1 MTACLSRR
9 VIRWAAVSPSRHAIA
24 LAIAAAVSA
33 GCVRVRPHERENLA
47 RRSMI
52 QDRDPAERRTSQHAT
67 GSREGADGGTGEPGG
82 GCGCN

>member
-1 MTACLSRR
+1 MSRL
-9 VIRWAAVSPSRHAIA
+9 AIA
-24 LAIAAAVSA
+24 LLTLLTIG

-47 RRSMI
+47 RRSMVS
-52 QDRDPAERRTSQHAT
+52 DREAAEARFKQHER